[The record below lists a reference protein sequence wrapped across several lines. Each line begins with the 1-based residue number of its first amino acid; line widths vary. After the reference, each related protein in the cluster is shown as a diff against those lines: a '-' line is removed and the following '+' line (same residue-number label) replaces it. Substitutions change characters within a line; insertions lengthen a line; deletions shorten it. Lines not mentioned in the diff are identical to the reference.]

1 MNPIV
6 ARLITAFVVS
16 GIMCGAALAQ
26 DRVPPRPRQR
36 PQIPPAPL
44 VNPQAAPVYYP
55 APAVNNPGAPVQT
68 YYPAPAG
75 APPQIA
81 TSNRCWVGGSFGLL
95 NQWVPIG
102 TGCWVSDVN
111 GNVFNGVV
119 Q

>member
-1 MNPIV
+1 MMSIANKLISTLIV
-6 ARLITAFVVS
+6 G
-16 GIMCGAALAQ
+16 GIICGTALAQ
-26 DRVPPRPRQR
+26 GPLRRQY
-36 PQIPPAPL
+36 PQIPLMPL
-44 VNPQAAPVYYP
+44 VNPQTAPVYYP
-55 APAVNNPGAPVQT
+55 APAVNNPGVPTPV

-102 TGCWVSDVN
+102 TGCWVSDAN
-111 GNVFNGVV
+111 NNVFNGVV